1 MGLSYTV
8 KKSKSARIGYR
19 VLGMIFLILGIL
31 GMVLVW
37 RLPSMKFLVIIV
49 ALMAAFYGV
58 YLLRASFRLQAYDIS
73 YEFTEEHIKLNTH
86 KGERLIPYDEVADV
100 QWVEPT
106 PDIDYILLQIKVGKQ
121 QFVLHFRSK
130 RAYAEKVF
138 AYLLE
143 RVPNLQPSD
152 LGN

>member
-19 VLGMIFLILGIL
+19 VLGFIFLILGIL
-31 GMVLVW
+31 GIVLAW

-49 ALMAAFYGV
+49 AAMAAFYGI

-73 YEFTEEHIKLNTH
+73 YEFTEEHIKLTTH

-100 QWVEPT
+100 QWLEPT

-121 QFVLHFRSK
+121 QFVLHFRNK

-143 RVPNLQPSD
+143 RVPNL
-152 LGN
+152 N